1 MTHETVLAFSNQCAD
16 AIASAA
22 SSVVQVRAR
31 RRPASGVVFA
41 PGLVVTTAR
50 ARGREDGV
58 QVRGAEGAAIEAEV
72 AGWDPA
78 TNLVVLR
85 APALAAPAAT
95 PAQDEVRA
103 GQLAL

>member
-1 MTHETVLAFSNQCAD
+1 MTHETVLAFSNRCAA

-50 ARGREDGV
+50 ALGREDGV
-58 QVRGAEGAAIEAEV
+58 HVRGAEGAAIEAEL

-95 PAQDEVRA
+95 PRSEEHTS
-103 GQLAL
+103 